1 MTELILLID
10 DYIKDFKNTKT
21 YQNYYKYYNKV
32 NTNHK
37 DSYDDMI
44 EAKNKFDEVMKYGKF
59 HPDFKNVSKEYQE
72 KRINYYENEDVKLF
86 RKYQKEV
93 ENAINNFLNEL
104 TKEISSNIPI
114 INELGLVTN
123 SLGGLNCGNC

>member
-32 NTNHK
+32 NTTHK

-44 EAKNKFDEVMKYGKF
+44 EAKNKFEEVMNYGKL

-72 KRINYYENEDVKLF
+72 KRVNDYENEDLTLI
-86 RKYQKEV
+86 RKYQTEAD
-93 ENAINNFLNEL
+93 NAIKHLVNE
-104 TKEISSNIPI
+104 
-114 INELGLVTN
+114 
-123 SLGGLNCGNC
+123 